1 MVQSQ
6 VKRLYLCYLQ
16 VLTMHNGRYKFLLRP
31 MQRAIEEGGSEDDV
45 VRFYS
50 EKVKSA
56 KSLNGFLE
64 QSARDLAAS
73 QGRSLKPRKH

>member
-1 MVQSQ
+1 
-6 VKRLYLCYLQ
+6 
-16 VLTMHNGRYKFLLRP
+16 